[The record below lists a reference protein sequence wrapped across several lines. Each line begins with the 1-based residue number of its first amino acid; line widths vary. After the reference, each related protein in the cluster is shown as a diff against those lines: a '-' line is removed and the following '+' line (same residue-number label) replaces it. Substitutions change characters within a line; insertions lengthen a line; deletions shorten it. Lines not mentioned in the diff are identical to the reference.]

1 IAAAHRGA
9 RVLLVERDERL
20 GGAALLGVDPDAPG
34 GAWVDEHRRALVEA
48 NVEVVVD
55 AEAIG
60 MYPNDAAAGPRKPAL
75 LAVRRP
81 GGLIAVLA
89 DAIVV
94 ATGGVLQP
102 LPFPGVDRPG
112 VYAARGLL
120 ALALQRGVR
129 VGARVCVVGE
139 GRELVDAARALKRAG
154 YALAGVVDA
163 SGSWPI
169 PSGETT
175 PPSAPD
181 LSLSRAR
188 ELRARGN
195 PVRELRAGDERIA
208 CDAVA
213 VALPP
218 APAH

>member
-1 IAAAHRGA
+1 
-9 RVLLVERDERL
+9 
-20 GGAALLGVDPDAPG
+20 
-34 GAWVDEHRRALVEA
+34 
-48 NVEVVVD
+48 
-55 AEAIG
+55 
-60 MYPNDAAAGPRKPAL
+60 MPA
-75 LAVRRP
+75 
-81 GGLIAVLA
+81 
-89 DAIVV
+89 
-94 ATGGVLQP
+94 
-102 LPFPGVDRPG
+102 FYSSSGVDRPG

-154 YALAGVVDA
+154 YALSGVVDA

-181 LSLSRAR
+181 LPLSRAR
-188 ELRARGN
+188 ELRVRGN

-218 APAH
+218 APAHELASQAGAHTQFSGELGGFAVTADASGRTTVPWVFVAGRAAGAGGGRAPDSGSRAGIGCATCLRCRKWDWR